1 MTNET
6 IDQTTTPDQTLN
18 QTDFVPQRF
27 INNLQAAFI
36 KVDNAVAS
44 FDPDQ
49 KPIVDKNDRD
59 NRQAF
64 EKISQLRE
72 EYANKAIKNPT
83 KKNQYFSDF
92 INKSNDLI
100 NKDNLIAVDSSVDS
114 FKKFGDQRYQI
125 FTSWVSLQKDP
136 SKINTQQIQNFMENI
151 IQPPI
156 SDDKEKAEFLRS
168 AKQSFAGII
177 IGNQIRSD
185 EKFMGVFD
193 EFLKARQEAEKN
205 AEPTGGDWLD
215 IFLSFV
221 FNKKQ
226 SSDLKETLHQ
236 EPRPDFEQNI
246 ATTTTDIQG
255 LPPEARDLLDER
267 GNFSKF
273 TLGDME
279 MLDVE
284 GVADKDP
291 NYKFNQL
298 LIHNNALSSVLMGS
312 HSGIEPEKVSL
323 LYGDNGGPEARH
335 DWNAT
340 VGYKNQQG
348 SNVATL
354 INAHLNNGSGLVIA
368 GNENG
373 IKNPSFYLY
382 KQDQLTGLKQAL
394 SQEEIQNKVD
404 FMEFLAQNN
413 AKLDNL
419 SEKEKEKFQTEIGN
433 FQKDRKAYLDALGS
447 DHIAFVSKKD
457 PKHLA
462 LVTEFGNGEV
472 SYTLKDYGK
481 KQDKAL
487 DGETK
492 TTLQGSLKYD
502 GVMFVD
508 YSNFKYTNVSKSPD
522 KGLGATNGVSHLEA
536 NFSKVAVFNL
546 PNLNNLAITNY
557 IRRDLE
563 DKLWAKGLSP
573 QEANKLIKDFLNSNK
588 ELVGKVS
595 NFNKAVAEAKNTGN
609 YDEVKKAQKDL
620 EKSLRKRESLE
631 KEVAKKLE
639 SRNDNK
645 NRMEA
650 KAQANSQKD
659 KIFALINKEASK
671 EARAAAFDPNLK
683 GVRSEL
689 SDKLE
694 NINKNLKDFGKS
706 FDELKNGKNND
717 FSKAEETLKALK
729 DSVKDLG
736 INPEWISKIENL
748 NAALNDFK
756 NGKNKDFSKV
766 TQAKS
771 DLENSIK
778 DVIINQKITDKV
790 DNLNQAVSETKLT
803 GNFSKVEQALAEL
816 KNLSLDLGKNSDL
829 QFVRDG
835 VRGTLVGNGL
845 SKTEATTLTK
855 NFSDIRKELSEKLF
869 GKSNNNNNGLKNNE
883 EPIYAQVNKKK
894 AGQATS
900 PEEPIYA
907 QVARKMSVKID
918 QLNEAASA
926 INRKIDRINKIASA
940 GKGVGGFSGAGQSAS
955 PEEPIY
961 AQVAK
966 KVSAKI
972 DQLNESASAINRKID
987 RINKIASAGKG
998 VGGFSGAG
1006 QSASPEEPIYAQVAK
1021 KVRAKI
1027 DQLNESASAINR
1039 KMDRIN
1045 KIASA
1050 GKGVGGFRGAGQSA
1064 SPEEPIYAQVAKKV
1078 RAKIDQLNESA
1089 SAINR
1094 KMDRINK
1101 IASAGKGVGG
1111 FSGAGQ
1117 SASPEEPLYAQV
1129 AKKVRAKIDQLNE
1142 SASAIN
1148 RKIDRINKIASAGKG
1163 VGGFRGAG
1171 QSASPEEPIYAQVAK
1186 KVSAKI
1192 DQLNESASAINRKMD
1207 RINKIASAG
1216 KGVGGFSGAGQSASP
1231 EEPLYA
1237 QVAKKV
1243 SAKIDQLNESASA
1256 INRKI
1261 DRINKI
1267 ASAGKGVGGFSGAG
1281 QSASPEEPLYAQVA
1295 KKVRAKIDQLN
1306 ESASAINRKMDRINK
1321 IASAGKGVG
1330 GFRGAGQS
1338 ASPEEPLYAQ
1348 VAKKVSAKIDQL
1360 NESASAINRKIDRIN
1375 KIASAGKG
1383 VGGFRGAGQSA
1394 SPEEPLYA
1402 QVAKKVR
1409 AKIDQLN
1416 ESASA
1421 INRKI
1426 DRINKIASAGKGV
1439 GGFRGAGQSASPEEP
1454 LYAQVA
1460 KKVRAKIDQLNESAS
1475 AINRKIDRINKI
1487 ASAGKG
1493 VGGFSGAGQSASPEE
1508 PLYAQV
1514 AKKVRAK
1521 IDQLNESASAINRK
1535 MDRINKIASAGK
1547 GVGGFRGAG
1556 QSASPEEPL
1565 YAQVAKKVSAKID
1578 QLNESASAI
1587 NRKMDR
1593 INKIASA
1600 GKGVGGFRGAGQSAS
1615 PEEPIY
1621 AQVAK
1626 KVSAK
1631 IDQLNESASA
1641 INRKM
1646 DRINKIASA
1655 GKGVGGFR
1663 GAGQSASPEEPLYAQ
1678 VAKKVSAKIDQL
1690 NESASAINRKID
1702 RINKIASAGKGV
1714 GGFSGAGQSASPE
1727 EPIYAQVAKKVS
1739 AKIDQLNESASAINR
1754 KIDRIN
1760 KIASAGKGVGG
1771 FSGAGQSASPEPIYA
1786 TIDFDEAN
1794 QAGFSLRRSAAVND
1808 LSKVGLS
1815 REQELTRR
1823 IGDLNQAVSEA
1834 KAGHFDKLEQ
1844 KIDELKDSTKKNA
1857 LKLWVE
1863 SAKQVPTGLQAKLDN
1878 YATNSH
1884 TRINSNVQSGTINE
1898 KATGMLTQKNPEW
1911 LKLVNDKIV
1920 AHNVGS
1926 AHLSEYD
1933 KIGFNQKNMKD
1944 YSDSFKFSTKLNNA
1958 VKDIKSSFVQ
1968 FLTNTFS
1975 TGSYSLMKANVEHGV
1990 KNTTKGGFQKS

>member
-18 QTDFVPQRF
+18 PTDFVPQRF
-27 INNLQAAFI
+27 INNLQVAFL
-36 KVDNAVAS
+36 KVDSAVAS

-136 SKINTQQIQNFMENI
+136 SKINTQQIRNFMENI

-193 EFLKARQEAEKN
+193 ESLKARQEAEKN
-205 AEPTGGDWLD
+205 GEPAGGDWLD

-284 GVADKDP
+284 GVADNDP

-312 HSGIEPEKVSL
+312 HSNIEPEKVSL

-348 SNVATL
+348 NNVATL

-368 GNENG
+368 GNEDG

-419 SEKEKEKFQTEIGN
+419 SEKEKEKFQTEIED
-433 FQKDRKAYLDALGS
+433 FQKDRKAYLDALGN

-462 LVTEFGNGEV
+462 LVTEFGNGEL

-502 GVMFVD
+502 GVMFVN
-508 YSNFKYTNVSKSPD
+508 YSNFKYTNASKSPD
-522 KGLGATNGVSHLEA
+522 KGVGATNGVSHLEA
-536 NFSKVAVFNL
+536 NLSKVAVFNL

-588 ELVGKVS
+588 ELVRKVS

-620 EKSLRKRESLE
+620 EKSIRKREHLE

-659 KIFALINKEASK
+659 KIFALINQEASK

-683 GVRSEL
+683 GIRSEL

-694 NINKNLKDFGKS
+694 NINKNLKDFNKS
-706 FDELKNGKNND
+706 FDELKNGNNKD
-717 FSKAEETLKALK
+717 FSKAEETLKTLK
-729 DSVKDLG
+729 DSMKDLG
-736 INPEWISKIENL
+736 INPEWISKVENL

-778 DVIINQKITDKV
+778 DVSINQKITDKV
-790 DNLNQAVSETKLT
+790 DNLNQAVSEAKLT
-803 GNFSKVEQALAEL
+803 GDFSKVEQALAEL
-816 KNLSLDLGKNSDL
+816 KNLSLDQKNESFNVGKNSDL
-829 QFVRDG
+829 QSVRDS

-845 SKTEATTLTK
+845 SKTEATKLSK
-855 NFSDIRKELSEKLF
+855 NFSDIRKELNEKLF
-869 GKSNNNNNGLKNNE
+869 GNSNNNNNGLKNNE

-894 AGQATS
+894 TGQATS

-907 QVARKMSVKID
+907 QV
-918 QLNEAASA
+918 
-926 INRKIDRINKIASA
+926 NK
-940 GKGVGGFSGAGQSAS
+940 KKTGQATS

-961 AQVAK
+961 TQVAK
-966 KVSAKI
+966 KVNARIDRLNKIASTINGKI
-972 DQLNESASAINRKID
+972 DQLNRTASAN
-987 RINKIASAGKG
+987 KG
-998 VGGFSGAG
+998 VGDFSGAG
-1006 QSASPEEPIYAQVAK
+1006 
-1021 KVRAKI
+1021 R
-1027 DQLNESASAINR
+1027 
-1039 KMDRIN
+1039 
-1045 KIASA
+1045 
-1050 GKGVGGFRGAGQSA
+1050 
-1064 SPEEPIYAQVAKKV
+1064 
-1078 RAKIDQLNESA
+1078 
-1089 SAINR
+1089 
-1094 KMDRINK
+1094 
-1101 IASAGKGVGG
+1101 
-1111 FSGAGQ
+1111 
-1117 SASPEEPLYAQV
+1117 
-1129 AKKVRAKIDQLNE
+1129 
-1142 SASAIN
+1142 
-1148 RKIDRINKIASAGKG
+1148 
-1163 VGGFRGAG
+1163 
-1171 QSASPEEPIYAQVAK
+1171 
-1186 KVSAKI
+1186 
-1192 DQLNESASAINRKMD
+1192 
-1207 RINKIASAG
+1207 
-1216 KGVGGFSGAGQSASP
+1216 
-1231 EEPLYA
+1231 
-1237 QVAKKV
+1237 
-1243 SAKIDQLNESASA
+1243 
-1256 INRKI
+1256 
-1261 DRINKI
+1261 
-1267 ASAGKGVGGFSGAG
+1267 
-1281 QSASPEEPLYAQVA
+1281 
-1295 KKVRAKIDQLN
+1295 
-1306 ESASAINRKMDRINK
+1306 
-1321 IASAGKGVG
+1321 
-1330 GFRGAGQS
+1330 
-1338 ASPEEPLYAQ
+1338 
-1348 VAKKVSAKIDQL
+1348 
-1360 NESASAINRKIDRIN
+1360 
-1375 KIASAGKG
+1375 
-1383 VGGFRGAGQSA
+1383 
-1394 SPEEPLYA
+1394 
-1402 QVAKKVR
+1402 
-1409 AKIDQLN
+1409 
-1416 ESASA
+1416 
-1421 INRKI
+1421 
-1426 DRINKIASAGKGV
+1426 
-1439 GGFRGAGQSASPEEP
+1439 
-1454 LYAQVA
+1454 
-1460 KKVRAKIDQLNESAS
+1460 
-1475 AINRKIDRINKI
+1475 
-1487 ASAGKG
+1487 
-1493 VGGFSGAGQSASPEE
+1493 
-1508 PLYAQV
+1508 
-1514 AKKVRAK
+1514 
-1521 IDQLNESASAINRK
+1521 
-1535 MDRINKIASAGK
+1535 
-1547 GVGGFRGAG
+1547 
-1556 QSASPEEPL
+1556 
-1565 YAQVAKKVSAKID
+1565 
-1578 QLNESASAI
+1578 
-1587 NRKMDR
+1587 
-1593 INKIASA
+1593 
-1600 GKGVGGFRGAGQSAS
+1600 
-1615 PEEPIY
+1615 
-1621 AQVAK
+1621 
-1626 KVSAK
+1626 
-1631 IDQLNESASA
+1631 
-1641 INRKM
+1641 
-1646 DRINKIASA
+1646 
-1655 GKGVGGFR
+1655 
-1663 GAGQSASPEEPLYAQ
+1663 
-1678 VAKKVSAKIDQL
+1678 
-1690 NESASAINRKID
+1690 
-1702 RINKIASAGKGV
+1702 
-1714 GGFSGAGQSASPE
+1714 
-1727 EPIYAQVAKKVS
+1727 
-1739 AKIDQLNESASAINR
+1739 
-1754 KIDRIN
+1754 
-1760 KIASAGKGVGG
+1760 
-1771 FSGAGQSASPEPIYA
+1771 SASPEPIYA

-1794 QAGFSLRRSAAVND
+1794 QAGFPLRRSAAVND

-1815 REQELTRR
+1815 REQELTSR

-1834 KAGHFDKLEQ
+1834 KTGHFGKLEQ

-1857 LKLWVE
+1857 VNLWVE

-1884 TRINSNVQSGTINE
+1884 TRINSNVKNGGINE

-1926 AHLSEYD
+1926 IPLSDYD

>member
-6 IDQTTTPDQTLN
+6 IDQTTTPDQTPN

-27 INNLQAAFI
+27 INNLQVAFI
-36 KVDNAVAS
+36 KVDSAVAS

-72 EYANKAIKNPT
+72 EYANKAIKNPA

-92 INKSNDLI
+92 ISKSNDLI

-136 SKINTQQIQNFMENI
+136 SKINTQQIRNFMENI

-185 EKFMGVFD
+185 QKFMGVFD
-193 EFLKARQEAEKN
+193 ESLKARQEAEKN
-205 AEPTGGDWLD
+205 AEPAGGDWLD

-236 EPRPDFEQNI
+236 EPRPDFEQNL

-267 GNFSKF
+267 GNFFKF
-273 TLGDME
+273 TLGDVE

-298 LIHNNALSSVLMGS
+298 LIHNNALSSVLMGG
-312 HSGIEPEKVSL
+312 HSNIEPEKVSL

-354 INAHLNNGSGLVIA
+354 INAHLNNGSGLIIA

-382 KQDQLTGLKQAL
+382 KEDQLTGLKQAM

-404 FMEFLAQNN
+404 FMEFLAKNN

-433 FQKDRKAYLDALGS
+433 FQKDRKAYLDALGN

-472 SYTLKDYGK
+472 GYTLKDYGK

-502 GVMFVD
+502 GVMFVN
-508 YSNFKYTNVSKSPD
+508 YSNFKYTNASKSPD
-522 KGLGATNGVSHLEA
+522 KGVGATNGVSHLEA
-536 NFSKVAVFNL
+536 NLSKVAVFNL

-588 ELVGKVS
+588 ELVVKVS

-609 YDEVKKAQKDL
+609 YDGVKKAQKDL
-620 EKSLRKRESLE
+620 EKSLRKREHLE

-659 KIFALINKEASK
+659 KIFALINQEASK
-671 EARAAAFDPNLK
+671 EARAATFDPNLK
-683 GVRSEL
+683 GIRSEL

-706 FDELKNGKNND
+706 FDEFKNGKNND

-766 TQAKS
+766 IQAKS

-803 GNFSKVEQALAEL
+803 GDFSKVEQALAEL
-816 KNLSLDLGKNSDL
+816 KSLSLDLGKNSDL
-829 QFVRDG
+829 QKSVKNG
-835 VRGTLVGNGL
+835 VNGTLVGNGL

-855 NFSDIRKELSEKLF
+855 NFSDIRKELNEKLF
-869 GKSNNNNNGLKNNE
+869 GNSNNNNNGLKN
-883 EPIYAQVNKKK
+883 EPIYAKVNKKK
-894 AGQATS
+894 AGQAAS

-907 QVARKMSVKID
+907 QVAKKVSAKID
-918 QLNEAASA
+918 QLNEATSA

-940 GKGVGGFSGAGQSAS
+940 GKGVGGFSGAG
-955 PEEPIY
+955 
-961 AQVAK
+961 
-966 KVSAKI
+966 
-972 DQLNESASAINRKID
+972 R
-987 RINKIASAGKG
+987 
-998 VGGFSGAG
+998 
-1006 QSASPEEPIYAQVAK
+1006 
-1021 KVRAKI
+1021 
-1027 DQLNESASAINR
+1027 
-1039 KMDRIN
+1039 
-1045 KIASA
+1045 
-1050 GKGVGGFRGAGQSA
+1050 
-1064 SPEEPIYAQVAKKV
+1064 
-1078 RAKIDQLNESA
+1078 
-1089 SAINR
+1089 
-1094 KMDRINK
+1094 
-1101 IASAGKGVGG
+1101 
-1111 FSGAGQ
+1111 
-1117 SASPEEPLYAQV
+1117 
-1129 AKKVRAKIDQLNE
+1129 
-1142 SASAIN
+1142 
-1148 RKIDRINKIASAGKG
+1148 
-1163 VGGFRGAG
+1163 
-1171 QSASPEEPIYAQVAK
+1171 
-1186 KVSAKI
+1186 
-1192 DQLNESASAINRKMD
+1192 
-1207 RINKIASAG
+1207 
-1216 KGVGGFSGAGQSASP
+1216 
-1231 EEPLYA
+1231 
-1237 QVAKKV
+1237 
-1243 SAKIDQLNESASA
+1243 
-1256 INRKI
+1256 
-1261 DRINKI
+1261 
-1267 ASAGKGVGGFSGAG
+1267 
-1281 QSASPEEPLYAQVA
+1281 
-1295 KKVRAKIDQLN
+1295 
-1306 ESASAINRKMDRINK
+1306 
-1321 IASAGKGVG
+1321 
-1330 GFRGAGQS
+1330 
-1338 ASPEEPLYAQ
+1338 
-1348 VAKKVSAKIDQL
+1348 
-1360 NESASAINRKIDRIN
+1360 
-1375 KIASAGKG
+1375 
-1383 VGGFRGAGQSA
+1383 
-1394 SPEEPLYA
+1394 
-1402 QVAKKVR
+1402 
-1409 AKIDQLN
+1409 
-1416 ESASA
+1416 
-1421 INRKI
+1421 
-1426 DRINKIASAGKGV
+1426 
-1439 GGFRGAGQSASPEEP
+1439 
-1454 LYAQVA
+1454 
-1460 KKVRAKIDQLNESAS
+1460 
-1475 AINRKIDRINKI
+1475 
-1487 ASAGKG
+1487 
-1493 VGGFSGAGQSASPEE
+1493 
-1508 PLYAQV
+1508 
-1514 AKKVRAK
+1514 
-1521 IDQLNESASAINRK
+1521 
-1535 MDRINKIASAGK
+1535 
-1547 GVGGFRGAG
+1547 
-1556 QSASPEEPL
+1556 
-1565 YAQVAKKVSAKID
+1565 
-1578 QLNESASAI
+1578 
-1587 NRKMDR
+1587 
-1593 INKIASA
+1593 
-1600 GKGVGGFRGAGQSAS
+1600 
-1615 PEEPIY
+1615 
-1621 AQVAK
+1621 
-1626 KVSAK
+1626 
-1631 IDQLNESASA
+1631 
-1641 INRKM
+1641 
-1646 DRINKIASA
+1646 
-1655 GKGVGGFR
+1655 
-1663 GAGQSASPEEPLYAQ
+1663 
-1678 VAKKVSAKIDQL
+1678 
-1690 NESASAINRKID
+1690 
-1702 RINKIASAGKGV
+1702 
-1714 GGFSGAGQSASPE
+1714 
-1727 EPIYAQVAKKVS
+1727 
-1739 AKIDQLNESASAINR
+1739 
-1754 KIDRIN
+1754 
-1760 KIASAGKGVGG
+1760 
-1771 FSGAGQSASPEPIYA
+1771 SASPEPIYA

-1794 QAGFSLRRSAAVND
+1794 QAGFPLRRYAAVND

-1834 KAGHFDKLEQ
+1834 KTGHFDKLEQ

-1944 YSDSFKFSTKLNNA
+1944 YSDSFKFSTKLSNA
-1958 VKDIKSSFVQ
+1958 VKDIKSGFVQ
-1968 FLTNTFS
+1968 FLTNAFS

-1990 KNTTKGGFQKS
+1990 KNTTKSGFQKS

>member
-27 INNLQAAFI
+27 INNLQVAFI

-72 EYANKAIKNPT
+72 EYANKAIKNPA

-168 AKQSFAGII
+168 VKQSFAGII

-193 EFLKARQEAEKN
+193 ESLKARQEAEKN
-205 AEPTGGDWLD
+205 AEPSGGDWLD

-236 EPRPDFEQNI
+236 EPRPDFEQNL

-267 GNFSKF
+267 GNFFKF

-298 LIHNNALSSVLMGS
+298 LIHNNALSSVLMGG
-312 HSGIEPEKVSL
+312 HSNIEPEKVSL

-368 GNENG
+368 GNEDG

-382 KQDQLTGLKQAL
+382 KKDQLTGLKQAM

-404 FMEFLAQNN
+404 FMEFLAKNN

-419 SEKEKEKFQTEIGN
+419 SEKEKEKFHTDIEN
-433 FQKDRKAYLDALGS
+433 FQKNRKAYLDALGN

-487 DGETK
+487 DGEVK

-502 GVMFVD
+502 GVMFVN
-508 YSNFKYTNVSKSPD
+508 YSNFKYTNASKSPD
-522 KGLGATNGVSHLEA
+522 KGVGATNGVSHLEA

-563 DKLWAKGLSP
+563 DKLWAKGLSS
-573 QEANKLIKDFLNSNK
+573 QEASKLIKDFLNSNK
-588 ELVGKVS
+588 EIVGKVS

-620 EKSLRKRESLE
+620 EKSLRKREHLE

-645 NRMEA
+645 NRMEV

-659 KIFALINKEASK
+659 KIFALINQEASK

-717 FSKAEETLKALK
+717 FSKAEEMLKALK

-803 GNFSKVEQALAEL
+803 GDFSKVEQALAEL

-829 QFVRDG
+829 QKSVKNG
-835 VRGTLVGNGL
+835 VNGTLVGNGL

-855 NFSDIRKELSEKLF
+855 NFSDIRKELNEKLF
-869 GKSNNNNNGLKNNE
+869 GNSNNNNNGLKN

-907 QVARKMSVKID
+907 QVAKKVSAKID
-918 QLNEAASA
+918 QLNEATSA

-940 GKGVGGFSGAGQSAS
+940 GKGVGGFSG
-955 PEEPIY
+955 
-961 AQVAK
+961 V
-966 KVSAKI
+966 
-972 DQLNESASAINRKID
+972 
-987 RINKIASAGKG
+987 
-998 VGGFSGAG
+998 
-1006 QSASPEEPIYAQVAK
+1006 
-1021 KVRAKI
+1021 
-1027 DQLNESASAINR
+1027 
-1039 KMDRIN
+1039 
-1045 KIASA
+1045 
-1050 GKGVGGFRGAGQSA
+1050 
-1064 SPEEPIYAQVAKKV
+1064 
-1078 RAKIDQLNESA
+1078 
-1089 SAINR
+1089 
-1094 KMDRINK
+1094 
-1101 IASAGKGVGG
+1101 
-1111 FSGAGQ
+1111 
-1117 SASPEEPLYAQV
+1117 
-1129 AKKVRAKIDQLNE
+1129 
-1142 SASAIN
+1142 
-1148 RKIDRINKIASAGKG
+1148 
-1163 VGGFRGAG
+1163 
-1171 QSASPEEPIYAQVAK
+1171 
-1186 KVSAKI
+1186 
-1192 DQLNESASAINRKMD
+1192 
-1207 RINKIASAG
+1207 
-1216 KGVGGFSGAGQSASP
+1216 
-1231 EEPLYA
+1231 
-1237 QVAKKV
+1237 
-1243 SAKIDQLNESASA
+1243 
-1256 INRKI
+1256 
-1261 DRINKI
+1261 
-1267 ASAGKGVGGFSGAG
+1267 
-1281 QSASPEEPLYAQVA
+1281 
-1295 KKVRAKIDQLN
+1295 
-1306 ESASAINRKMDRINK
+1306 
-1321 IASAGKGVG
+1321 
-1330 GFRGAGQS
+1330 
-1338 ASPEEPLYAQ
+1338 
-1348 VAKKVSAKIDQL
+1348 
-1360 NESASAINRKIDRIN
+1360 
-1375 KIASAGKG
+1375 
-1383 VGGFRGAGQSA
+1383 
-1394 SPEEPLYA
+1394 
-1402 QVAKKVR
+1402 
-1409 AKIDQLN
+1409 
-1416 ESASA
+1416 
-1421 INRKI
+1421 
-1426 DRINKIASAGKGV
+1426 
-1439 GGFRGAGQSASPEEP
+1439 
-1454 LYAQVA
+1454 
-1460 KKVRAKIDQLNESAS
+1460 
-1475 AINRKIDRINKI
+1475 
-1487 ASAGKG
+1487 
-1493 VGGFSGAGQSASPEE
+1493 
-1508 PLYAQV
+1508 
-1514 AKKVRAK
+1514 
-1521 IDQLNESASAINRK
+1521 
-1535 MDRINKIASAGK
+1535 
-1547 GVGGFRGAG
+1547 
-1556 QSASPEEPL
+1556 
-1565 YAQVAKKVSAKID
+1565 
-1578 QLNESASAI
+1578 
-1587 NRKMDR
+1587 
-1593 INKIASA
+1593 
-1600 GKGVGGFRGAGQSAS
+1600 
-1615 PEEPIY
+1615 
-1621 AQVAK
+1621 
-1626 KVSAK
+1626 
-1631 IDQLNESASA
+1631 
-1641 INRKM
+1641 
-1646 DRINKIASA
+1646 
-1655 GKGVGGFR
+1655 
-1663 GAGQSASPEEPLYAQ
+1663 
-1678 VAKKVSAKIDQL
+1678 
-1690 NESASAINRKID
+1690 
-1702 RINKIASAGKGV
+1702 
-1714 GGFSGAGQSASPE
+1714 
-1727 EPIYAQVAKKVS
+1727 
-1739 AKIDQLNESASAINR
+1739 
-1754 KIDRIN
+1754 
-1760 KIASAGKGVGG
+1760 
-1771 FSGAGQSASPEPIYA
+1771 GQSASPEPIYA

-1794 QAGFSLRRSAAVND
+1794 QAGFPLRRSVAVND

-1834 KAGHFDKLEQ
+1834 KTGHFGNLEQ

-1857 LKLWVE
+1857 LNLWIE

-1884 TRINSNVQSGTINE
+1884 TRINSNVQNGTLNE

-1911 LKLVNDKIV
+1911 LKLVNDKVV

-1926 AHLSEYD
+1926 AHFSEYD

-1975 TGSYSLMKANVEHGV
+1975 QGSYSLMKANVEHGV
-1990 KNTTKGGFQKS
+1990 KNTTKSGFQKS

>member
-6 IDQTTTPDQTLN
+6 IDQTPN
-18 QTDFVPQRF
+18 PTDFVPQRF
-27 INNLQAAFI
+27 INNLQVAFI
-36 KVDNAVAS
+36 KVDSAVAS

-72 EYANKAIKNPT
+72 EYANKAIKNPA

-100 NKDNLIAVDSSVDS
+100 NKDNLIAVDSSVES

-136 SKINTQQIQNFMENI
+136 SKINTQTIRNFMENI

-185 EKFMGVFD
+185 QKFMGVFD
-193 EFLKARQEAEKN
+193 ESLKARQEAEKN
-205 AEPTGGDWLD
+205 AEPSGGDWLD

-236 EPRPDFEQNI
+236 EPRPDFEQNL

-298 LIHNNALSSVLMGS
+298 LIHNNALSSVLMGG
-312 HSGIEPEKVSL
+312 HSSIEPEKVSL

-340 VGYKNQQG
+340 VGYKDQQG
-348 SNVATL
+348 NNVATL

-368 GNENG
+368 GNEDG

-382 KQDQLTGLKQAL
+382 KEDQLTGLKQAL

-404 FMEFLAQNN
+404 FMEFLARNN
-413 AKLDNL
+413 ARLDNL
-419 SEKEKEKFQTEIGN
+419 SEKEKEKFQTEIEN
-433 FQKDRKAYLDALGS
+433 FQKDRKAYLDALGN

-487 DGETK
+487 DGEVK

-508 YSNFKYTNVSKSPD
+508 YSNFKYTNASKSPD
-522 KGLGATNGVSHLEA
+522 KGVSATNGVSHLEA
-536 NFSKVAVFNL
+536 NFSKAAVFNL

-620 EKSLRKRESLE
+620 EKSLRKREHLE

-683 GVRSEL
+683 GIGSEL

-717 FSKAEETLKALK
+717 FSKAEETLKTLK
-729 DSVKDLG
+729 DLVKDLG

-790 DNLNQAVSETKLT
+790 NNLNEAVSETKLT
-803 GNFSKVEQALAEL
+803 GDFSKVEQALAEL
-816 KNLSLDLGKNSDL
+816 KNLSLDQKNESFNVGKNSDL
-829 QFVRDG
+829 QSVRDS

-845 SKTEATTLTK
+845 SKTEATKLSK

-869 GKSNNNNNGLKNNE
+869 GKSNSNGLKNNE

-907 QVARKMSVKID
+907 QVAKKVSAKID
-918 QLNEAASA
+918 QLNEATSA

-940 GKGVGGFSGAGQSAS
+940 GKGVGGFSGAG
-955 PEEPIY
+955 
-961 AQVAK
+961 
-966 KVSAKI
+966 
-972 DQLNESASAINRKID
+972 R
-987 RINKIASAGKG
+987 
-998 VGGFSGAG
+998 
-1006 QSASPEEPIYAQVAK
+1006 
-1021 KVRAKI
+1021 
-1027 DQLNESASAINR
+1027 
-1039 KMDRIN
+1039 
-1045 KIASA
+1045 
-1050 GKGVGGFRGAGQSA
+1050 
-1064 SPEEPIYAQVAKKV
+1064 
-1078 RAKIDQLNESA
+1078 
-1089 SAINR
+1089 
-1094 KMDRINK
+1094 
-1101 IASAGKGVGG
+1101 
-1111 FSGAGQ
+1111 
-1117 SASPEEPLYAQV
+1117 
-1129 AKKVRAKIDQLNE
+1129 
-1142 SASAIN
+1142 
-1148 RKIDRINKIASAGKG
+1148 
-1163 VGGFRGAG
+1163 
-1171 QSASPEEPIYAQVAK
+1171 
-1186 KVSAKI
+1186 
-1192 DQLNESASAINRKMD
+1192 
-1207 RINKIASAG
+1207 
-1216 KGVGGFSGAGQSASP
+1216 
-1231 EEPLYA
+1231 
-1237 QVAKKV
+1237 
-1243 SAKIDQLNESASA
+1243 
-1256 INRKI
+1256 
-1261 DRINKI
+1261 
-1267 ASAGKGVGGFSGAG
+1267 
-1281 QSASPEEPLYAQVA
+1281 
-1295 KKVRAKIDQLN
+1295 
-1306 ESASAINRKMDRINK
+1306 
-1321 IASAGKGVG
+1321 
-1330 GFRGAGQS
+1330 
-1338 ASPEEPLYAQ
+1338 
-1348 VAKKVSAKIDQL
+1348 
-1360 NESASAINRKIDRIN
+1360 
-1375 KIASAGKG
+1375 
-1383 VGGFRGAGQSA
+1383 
-1394 SPEEPLYA
+1394 
-1402 QVAKKVR
+1402 
-1409 AKIDQLN
+1409 
-1416 ESASA
+1416 
-1421 INRKI
+1421 
-1426 DRINKIASAGKGV
+1426 
-1439 GGFRGAGQSASPEEP
+1439 
-1454 LYAQVA
+1454 
-1460 KKVRAKIDQLNESAS
+1460 
-1475 AINRKIDRINKI
+1475 
-1487 ASAGKG
+1487 
-1493 VGGFSGAGQSASPEE
+1493 
-1508 PLYAQV
+1508 
-1514 AKKVRAK
+1514 
-1521 IDQLNESASAINRK
+1521 
-1535 MDRINKIASAGK
+1535 
-1547 GVGGFRGAG
+1547 
-1556 QSASPEEPL
+1556 
-1565 YAQVAKKVSAKID
+1565 
-1578 QLNESASAI
+1578 
-1587 NRKMDR
+1587 
-1593 INKIASA
+1593 
-1600 GKGVGGFRGAGQSAS
+1600 
-1615 PEEPIY
+1615 
-1621 AQVAK
+1621 
-1626 KVSAK
+1626 
-1631 IDQLNESASA
+1631 
-1641 INRKM
+1641 
-1646 DRINKIASA
+1646 
-1655 GKGVGGFR
+1655 
-1663 GAGQSASPEEPLYAQ
+1663 
-1678 VAKKVSAKIDQL
+1678 
-1690 NESASAINRKID
+1690 
-1702 RINKIASAGKGV
+1702 
-1714 GGFSGAGQSASPE
+1714 
-1727 EPIYAQVAKKVS
+1727 
-1739 AKIDQLNESASAINR
+1739 
-1754 KIDRIN
+1754 
-1760 KIASAGKGVGG
+1760 
-1771 FSGAGQSASPEPIYA
+1771 SASPEPIYA

-1794 QAGFSLRRSAAVND
+1794 QAGFPLRRYAGVND

-1834 KAGHFDKLEQ
+1834 KTGRFGKLEQ

-1857 LKLWVE
+1857 VKLWIE

-1884 TRINSNVQSGTINE
+1884 TRINSNVQSGAINE

-1911 LKLVNDKIV
+1911 LKLVNNKIV

-1926 AHLSEYD
+1926 APLSAYD
-1933 KIGFNQKNMKD
+1933 NIGFNQKNMKD
-1944 YSDSFKFSTKLNNA
+1944 YSDSFKFSTKLNSA
-1958 VKDIKSSFVQ
+1958 IKDIKFSFVQ

-1975 TGSYSLMKANVEHGV
+1975 AGAYSLAKANAELGV
-1990 KNTTKGGFQKS
+1990 KNINTKSGFQKS

>member
-6 IDQTTTPDQTLN
+6 IDQTTTPDQTLS

-27 INNLQAAFI
+27 INNLQVAFL
-36 KVDNAVAS
+36 KVDNAVSS

-72 EYANKAIKNPT
+72 EYANKAIKNPA

-125 FTSWVSLQKDP
+125 FMSWVSLQKDP

-185 EKFMGVFD
+185 QKFMGVFD
-193 EFLKARQEAEKN
+193 ESLKARQEAEKN
-205 AEPTGGDWLD
+205 AEPSGGDWLD

-236 EPRPDFEQNI
+236 EPRPDFEQNL

-298 LIHNNALSSVLMGS
+298 LIHNNALSSVLMGG
-312 HSGIEPEKVSL
+312 HSNIEPEKVSL

-354 INAHLNNGSGLVIA
+354 INVHLNNGSGLVIA
-368 GNENG
+368 GNEDG

-382 KQDQLTGLKQAL
+382 KEDQLTGLKQAM

-404 FMEFLAQNN
+404 FMEFLAKNN

-419 SEKEKEKFQTEIGN
+419 SEKEKEKFQTEIEN
-433 FQKDRKAYLDALGS
+433 FQKDRKAYLDALGN
-447 DHIAFVSKKD
+447 DHVAFVSKKD
-457 PKHLA
+457 NKHLA
-462 LVTEFGNGEV
+462 LVAEFGNREV

-502 GVMFVD
+502 GMMFVD
-508 YSNFKYTNVSKSPD
+508 YSNFKYTNASKSPD
-522 KGLGATNGVSHLEA
+522 KGVGATNGVSHLEA

-563 DKLWAKGLSP
+563 DKLWARGLSP
-573 QEANKLIKDFLNSNK
+573 QEASKLIKDFLNSNK
-588 ELVGKVS
+588 EMVGKVS

-620 EKSLRKRESLE
+620 EKSLRKREHLE

-756 NGKNKDFSKV
+756 NGKNSDFSKV

-790 DNLNQAVSETKLT
+790 DNLNQAVLETKLT
-803 GNFSKVEQALAEL
+803 GDFSKVEQALAEL

-829 QFVRDG
+829 QSVKNS
-835 VRGTLVGNGL
+835 VNGTLVGNGL

-869 GKSNNNNNGLKNNE
+869 GKSNSNGLKNNE

-894 AGQATS
+894 AGQA
-900 PEEPIYA
+900 
-907 QVARKMSVKID
+907 
-918 QLNEAASA
+918 
-926 INRKIDRINKIASA
+926 
-940 GKGVGGFSGAGQSAS
+940 AS

-972 DQLNESASAINRKID
+972 DQLNEA
-987 RINKIASAGKG
+987 
-998 VGGFSGAG
+998 
-1006 QSASPEEPIYAQVAK
+1006 
-1021 KVRAKI
+1021 
-1027 DQLNESASAINR
+1027 
-1039 KMDRIN
+1039 
-1045 KIASA
+1045 
-1050 GKGVGGFRGAGQSA
+1050 
-1064 SPEEPIYAQVAKKV
+1064 
-1078 RAKIDQLNESA
+1078 
-1089 SAINR
+1089 
-1094 KMDRINK
+1094 
-1101 IASAGKGVGG
+1101 
-1111 FSGAGQ
+1111 
-1117 SASPEEPLYAQV
+1117 
-1129 AKKVRAKIDQLNE
+1129 
-1142 SASAIN
+1142 
-1148 RKIDRINKIASAGKG
+1148 
-1163 VGGFRGAG
+1163 
-1171 QSASPEEPIYAQVAK
+1171 
-1186 KVSAKI
+1186 
-1192 DQLNESASAINRKMD
+1192 
-1207 RINKIASAG
+1207 
-1216 KGVGGFSGAGQSASP
+1216 
-1231 EEPLYA
+1231 
-1237 QVAKKV
+1237 
-1243 SAKIDQLNESASA
+1243 
-1256 INRKI
+1256 
-1261 DRINKI
+1261 
-1267 ASAGKGVGGFSGAG
+1267 
-1281 QSASPEEPLYAQVA
+1281 
-1295 KKVRAKIDQLN
+1295 
-1306 ESASAINRKMDRINK
+1306 
-1321 IASAGKGVG
+1321 
-1330 GFRGAGQS
+1330 
-1338 ASPEEPLYAQ
+1338 
-1348 VAKKVSAKIDQL
+1348 
-1360 NESASAINRKIDRIN
+1360 
-1375 KIASAGKG
+1375 
-1383 VGGFRGAGQSA
+1383 
-1394 SPEEPLYA
+1394 
-1402 QVAKKVR
+1402 
-1409 AKIDQLN
+1409 
-1416 ESASA
+1416 
-1421 INRKI
+1421 
-1426 DRINKIASAGKGV
+1426 
-1439 GGFRGAGQSASPEEP
+1439 
-1454 LYAQVA
+1454 
-1460 KKVRAKIDQLNESAS
+1460 
-1475 AINRKIDRINKI
+1475 
-1487 ASAGKG
+1487 
-1493 VGGFSGAGQSASPEE
+1493 
-1508 PLYAQV
+1508 
-1514 AKKVRAK
+1514 
-1521 IDQLNESASAINRK
+1521 
-1535 MDRINKIASAGK
+1535 
-1547 GVGGFRGAG
+1547 
-1556 QSASPEEPL
+1556 
-1565 YAQVAKKVSAKID
+1565 
-1578 QLNESASAI
+1578 
-1587 NRKMDR
+1587 
-1593 INKIASA
+1593 
-1600 GKGVGGFRGAGQSAS
+1600 
-1615 PEEPIY
+1615 
-1621 AQVAK
+1621 
-1626 KVSAK
+1626 
-1631 IDQLNESASA
+1631 
-1641 INRKM
+1641 
-1646 DRINKIASA
+1646 
-1655 GKGVGGFR
+1655 
-1663 GAGQSASPEEPLYAQ
+1663 
-1678 VAKKVSAKIDQL
+1678 
-1690 NESASAINRKID
+1690 
-1702 RINKIASAGKGV
+1702 
-1714 GGFSGAGQSASPE
+1714 
-1727 EPIYAQVAKKVS
+1727 
-1739 AKIDQLNESASAINR
+1739 ASAINR

-1794 QAGFSLRRSAAVND
+1794 QAGFPLRRHAGVND

-1834 KAGHFDKLEQ
+1834 KTGHFGKLEQ
-1844 KIDELKDSTKKNA
+1844 KIDELKDSTKENA
-1857 LKLWVE
+1857 LKLYAE

-1884 TRINSNVQSGTINE
+1884 TRINSNVQHGTINE

-1926 AHLSEYD
+1926 TPLSEYD

-1990 KNTTKGGFQKS
+1990 KNTTKSGFQKS

>member
-18 QTDFVPQRF
+18 PTDFVPQRF
-27 INNLQAAFI
+27 INNLQVAFL
-36 KVDNAVAS
+36 KVDSAVAS

-72 EYANKAIKNPT
+72 EYANKAIKNPA

-136 SKINTQQIQNFMENI
+136 SKINTQQIRNFMENI

-185 EKFMGVFD
+185 QKFMGVFD
-193 EFLKARQEAEKN
+193 ESLKERQEAEKN
-205 AEPTGGDWLD
+205 AEPAGDWLD

-236 EPRPDFEQNI
+236 EPRSDFEQNL

-298 LIHNNALSSVLMGS
+298 LIHNNALSSVLMGG
-312 HSGIEPEKVSL
+312 HSNIEPEKVSL

-340 VGYKNQQG
+340 VGYKDQQG
-348 SNVATL
+348 NNVATL
-354 INAHLNNGSGLVIA
+354 INAHLHNGSGLIIA
-368 GNENG
+368 GNEDG

-382 KQDQLTGLKQAL
+382 KEDQLTGLKQAM

-404 FMEFLAQNN
+404 FMEFLAKNN

-419 SEKEKEKFQTEIGN
+419 SEKEKEKFQTEIEN
-433 FQKDRKAYLDALGS
+433 FQKDRKAYLDALGN

-462 LVTEFGNGEV
+462 LVTEFVNGEV

-487 DGETK
+487 DGEVK
-492 TTLQGSLKYD
+492 ITLQGSLKYD

-508 YSNFKYTNVSKSPD
+508 YSNFKYTNASKSPD
-522 KGLGATNGVSHLEA
+522 KGVSATNGVSHLEA

-563 DKLWAKGLSP
+563 DKLWARGLSS

-588 ELVGKVS
+588 EMVGKVS

-620 EKSLRKRESLE
+620 EKSLRKREHLE

-683 GVRSEL
+683 SVGSEL

-717 FSKAEETLKALK
+717 FSK
-729 DSVKDLG
+729 
-736 INPEWISKIENL
+736 
-748 NAALNDFK
+748 
-756 NGKNKDFSKV
+756 V

-771 DLENSIK
+771 DLENFIK

-790 DNLNQAVSETKLT
+790 ENLNQAVSETKLT
-803 GNFSKVEQALAEL
+803 GDFSKVEQALAEL
-816 KNLSLDLGKNSDL
+816 KNLSLDQKNESFNVGKNSDL
-829 QFVRDG
+829 QSVRDS

-845 SKTEATTLTK
+845 SKTEATKLSK

-869 GKSNNNNNGLKNNE
+869 GKSNSNGLKNNE
-883 EPIYAQVNKKK
+883 EPIYAKVNKKK
-894 AGQATS
+894 TGQVAS

-907 QVARKMSVKID
+907 QVAKKVSAKID
-918 QLNEAASA
+918 QLNEATSA

-940 GKGVGGFSGAGQSAS
+940 GKGVGGFSGAG
-955 PEEPIY
+955 
-961 AQVAK
+961 
-966 KVSAKI
+966 
-972 DQLNESASAINRKID
+972 R
-987 RINKIASAGKG
+987 
-998 VGGFSGAG
+998 
-1006 QSASPEEPIYAQVAK
+1006 
-1021 KVRAKI
+1021 
-1027 DQLNESASAINR
+1027 
-1039 KMDRIN
+1039 
-1045 KIASA
+1045 
-1050 GKGVGGFRGAGQSA
+1050 
-1064 SPEEPIYAQVAKKV
+1064 
-1078 RAKIDQLNESA
+1078 
-1089 SAINR
+1089 
-1094 KMDRINK
+1094 
-1101 IASAGKGVGG
+1101 
-1111 FSGAGQ
+1111 
-1117 SASPEEPLYAQV
+1117 
-1129 AKKVRAKIDQLNE
+1129 
-1142 SASAIN
+1142 
-1148 RKIDRINKIASAGKG
+1148 
-1163 VGGFRGAG
+1163 
-1171 QSASPEEPIYAQVAK
+1171 
-1186 KVSAKI
+1186 
-1192 DQLNESASAINRKMD
+1192 
-1207 RINKIASAG
+1207 
-1216 KGVGGFSGAGQSASP
+1216 
-1231 EEPLYA
+1231 
-1237 QVAKKV
+1237 
-1243 SAKIDQLNESASA
+1243 
-1256 INRKI
+1256 
-1261 DRINKI
+1261 
-1267 ASAGKGVGGFSGAG
+1267 
-1281 QSASPEEPLYAQVA
+1281 
-1295 KKVRAKIDQLN
+1295 
-1306 ESASAINRKMDRINK
+1306 
-1321 IASAGKGVG
+1321 
-1330 GFRGAGQS
+1330 
-1338 ASPEEPLYAQ
+1338 
-1348 VAKKVSAKIDQL
+1348 
-1360 NESASAINRKIDRIN
+1360 
-1375 KIASAGKG
+1375 
-1383 VGGFRGAGQSA
+1383 
-1394 SPEEPLYA
+1394 
-1402 QVAKKVR
+1402 
-1409 AKIDQLN
+1409 
-1416 ESASA
+1416 
-1421 INRKI
+1421 
-1426 DRINKIASAGKGV
+1426 
-1439 GGFRGAGQSASPEEP
+1439 
-1454 LYAQVA
+1454 
-1460 KKVRAKIDQLNESAS
+1460 
-1475 AINRKIDRINKI
+1475 
-1487 ASAGKG
+1487 
-1493 VGGFSGAGQSASPEE
+1493 
-1508 PLYAQV
+1508 
-1514 AKKVRAK
+1514 
-1521 IDQLNESASAINRK
+1521 
-1535 MDRINKIASAGK
+1535 
-1547 GVGGFRGAG
+1547 
-1556 QSASPEEPL
+1556 
-1565 YAQVAKKVSAKID
+1565 
-1578 QLNESASAI
+1578 
-1587 NRKMDR
+1587 
-1593 INKIASA
+1593 
-1600 GKGVGGFRGAGQSAS
+1600 
-1615 PEEPIY
+1615 
-1621 AQVAK
+1621 
-1626 KVSAK
+1626 
-1631 IDQLNESASA
+1631 
-1641 INRKM
+1641 
-1646 DRINKIASA
+1646 
-1655 GKGVGGFR
+1655 
-1663 GAGQSASPEEPLYAQ
+1663 
-1678 VAKKVSAKIDQL
+1678 
-1690 NESASAINRKID
+1690 
-1702 RINKIASAGKGV
+1702 
-1714 GGFSGAGQSASPE
+1714 
-1727 EPIYAQVAKKVS
+1727 
-1739 AKIDQLNESASAINR
+1739 
-1754 KIDRIN
+1754 
-1760 KIASAGKGVGG
+1760 
-1771 FSGAGQSASPEPIYA
+1771 SASPEPIYA

-1794 QAGFSLRRSAAVND
+1794 QAGFPLRRSAGVND

-1834 KAGHFDKLEQ
+1834 KTGHFDKLEQ

-1863 SAKQVPTGLQAKLDN
+1863 SAKQVPTSLQAKLDN

-1884 TRINSNVQSGTINE
+1884 ARINSNVQNGMINE
-1898 KATGMLTQKNPEW
+1898 RATGMLTQKNPEW
-1911 LKLVNDKIV
+1911 LKLVNNKIV

-1958 VKDIKSSFVQ
+1958 VKDIKSNFVQ
-1968 FLTNTFS
+1968 FLTNAFS
-1975 TGSYSLMKANVEHGV
+1975 QGSYSLAKANAELGV
-1990 KNTTKGGFQKS
+1990 KNINTKSGFQKS

>member
-1 MTNET
+1 MTNEI
-6 IDQTTTPDQTLN
+6 IDQTTTPN

-27 INNLQAAFI
+27 INNLQVAFI

-64 EKISQLRE
+64 EKISQLME
-72 EYANKAIKNPT
+72 EYANKAIKNPA

-100 NKDNLIAVDSSVDS
+100 NKDNLIAVDSSVES
-114 FKKFGDQRYQI
+114 FRKFGDQRYQI

-193 EFLKARQEAEKN
+193 ESLKARQEAEKN
-205 AEPTGGDWLD
+205 AGPAGGDWLD

-226 SSDLKETLHQ
+226 SSDLKETLNQ
-236 EPRPDFEQNI
+236 EPRPDFEQNL

-267 GNFSKF
+267 GNFFKF
-273 TLGDME
+273 TLGDVE

-298 LIHNNALSSVLMGS
+298 LIHNNALSSVLMGG
-312 HSGIEPEKVSL
+312 HSNIEPEKVSL

-348 SNVATL
+348 NNVATL
-354 INAHLNNGSGLVIA
+354 INAHLNNGSGLIIA
-368 GNENG
+368 GNEDG

-382 KQDQLTGLKQAL
+382 KEDQLTGLKQAM

-404 FMEFLAQNN
+404 FMEFLVQNN
-413 AKLDNL
+413 ARLENL
-419 SEKEKEKFQTEIGN
+419 SEKEKEKFQTEIEN
-433 FQKDRKAYLDALGS
+433 FQKDRKAYLDALGN

-502 GVMFVD
+502 GVMFVN
-508 YSNFKYTNVSKSPD
+508 YSNFKYTNVSKSPN
-522 KGLGATNGVSHLEA
+522 KGVGATNGVSHLEA

-563 DKLWAKGLSP
+563 DKLWAKGLSQ

-588 ELVGKVS
+588 EMVGKVF

-609 YDEVKKAQKDL
+609 YDGVKKAQKDL
-620 EKSLRKRESLE
+620 EKSLRKREHLE

-659 KIFALINKEASK
+659 KIFALINQEASK

-683 GVRSEL
+683 GIRMEL

-694 NINKNLKDFGKS
+694 NINRNLKDFGKS

-756 NGKNKDFSKV
+756 NGKNNDFSKV

-803 GNFSKVEQALAEL
+803 GDFSKVEQALAEL
-816 KNLSLDLGKNSDL
+816 KSLSLDLGKNSDL
-829 QFVRDG
+829 QKSVKNS
-835 VRGTLVGNGL
+835 VNGTLVGNGL

-855 NFSDIRKELSEKLF
+855 NFSDIRKELNEKLF
-869 GKSNNNNNGLKNNE
+869 GNSNNNNNGLKNNT

-894 AGQATS
+894 TGQAAS

-907 QVARKMSVKID
+907 QVAKKVSVKID
-918 QLNEAASA
+918 QLNEATSA

-940 GKGVGGFSGAGQSAS
+940 GKGVGGFSGAGRSAS

-972 DQLNESASAINRKID
+972 DQLNEATSAINRKID

-1006 QSASPEEPIYAQVAK
+1006 
-1021 KVRAKI
+1021 R
-1027 DQLNESASAINR
+1027 
-1039 KMDRIN
+1039 
-1045 KIASA
+1045 
-1050 GKGVGGFRGAGQSA
+1050 
-1064 SPEEPIYAQVAKKV
+1064 
-1078 RAKIDQLNESA
+1078 
-1089 SAINR
+1089 
-1094 KMDRINK
+1094 
-1101 IASAGKGVGG
+1101 
-1111 FSGAGQ
+1111 
-1117 SASPEEPLYAQV
+1117 
-1129 AKKVRAKIDQLNE
+1129 
-1142 SASAIN
+1142 
-1148 RKIDRINKIASAGKG
+1148 
-1163 VGGFRGAG
+1163 
-1171 QSASPEEPIYAQVAK
+1171 
-1186 KVSAKI
+1186 
-1192 DQLNESASAINRKMD
+1192 
-1207 RINKIASAG
+1207 
-1216 KGVGGFSGAGQSASP
+1216 
-1231 EEPLYA
+1231 
-1237 QVAKKV
+1237 
-1243 SAKIDQLNESASA
+1243 
-1256 INRKI
+1256 
-1261 DRINKI
+1261 
-1267 ASAGKGVGGFSGAG
+1267 
-1281 QSASPEEPLYAQVA
+1281 
-1295 KKVRAKIDQLN
+1295 
-1306 ESASAINRKMDRINK
+1306 
-1321 IASAGKGVG
+1321 
-1330 GFRGAGQS
+1330 
-1338 ASPEEPLYAQ
+1338 
-1348 VAKKVSAKIDQL
+1348 
-1360 NESASAINRKIDRIN
+1360 
-1375 KIASAGKG
+1375 
-1383 VGGFRGAGQSA
+1383 
-1394 SPEEPLYA
+1394 
-1402 QVAKKVR
+1402 
-1409 AKIDQLN
+1409 
-1416 ESASA
+1416 
-1421 INRKI
+1421 
-1426 DRINKIASAGKGV
+1426 
-1439 GGFRGAGQSASPEEP
+1439 
-1454 LYAQVA
+1454 
-1460 KKVRAKIDQLNESAS
+1460 
-1475 AINRKIDRINKI
+1475 
-1487 ASAGKG
+1487 
-1493 VGGFSGAGQSASPEE
+1493 
-1508 PLYAQV
+1508 
-1514 AKKVRAK
+1514 
-1521 IDQLNESASAINRK
+1521 
-1535 MDRINKIASAGK
+1535 
-1547 GVGGFRGAG
+1547 
-1556 QSASPEEPL
+1556 
-1565 YAQVAKKVSAKID
+1565 
-1578 QLNESASAI
+1578 
-1587 NRKMDR
+1587 
-1593 INKIASA
+1593 
-1600 GKGVGGFRGAGQSAS
+1600 
-1615 PEEPIY
+1615 
-1621 AQVAK
+1621 
-1626 KVSAK
+1626 
-1631 IDQLNESASA
+1631 
-1641 INRKM
+1641 
-1646 DRINKIASA
+1646 
-1655 GKGVGGFR
+1655 
-1663 GAGQSASPEEPLYAQ
+1663 
-1678 VAKKVSAKIDQL
+1678 
-1690 NESASAINRKID
+1690 
-1702 RINKIASAGKGV
+1702 
-1714 GGFSGAGQSASPE
+1714 
-1727 EPIYAQVAKKVS
+1727 
-1739 AKIDQLNESASAINR
+1739 
-1754 KIDRIN
+1754 
-1760 KIASAGKGVGG
+1760 
-1771 FSGAGQSASPEPIYA
+1771 SASPEPIYA

-1794 QAGFSLRRSAAVND
+1794 QAGFPLRTSAGVND

-1823 IGDLNQAVSEA
+1823 IGDLSQAVSEA
-1834 KAGHFDKLEQ
+1834 KTGHFDNLEQ

-1857 LKLWVE
+1857 SKLWVE

-1884 TRINSNVQSGTINE
+1884 TRINSNVQGGAINE

-1990 KNTTKGGFQKS
+1990 KNTTKSGFQKS

>member
-18 QTDFVPQRF
+18 PTDFVPQRF
-27 INNLQAAFI
+27 INNLQVAFL
-36 KVDNAVAS
+36 KVDSAVAS

-64 EKISQLRE
+64 EKISQLME
-72 EYANKAIKNPT
+72 EYANKAIKNPA

-193 EFLKARQEAEKN
+193 ESLKARQEAEKN
-205 AEPTGGDWLD
+205 AEPAGGDWLD

-267 GNFSKF
+267 GNFFKF

-284 GVADKDP
+284 GVADNDP

-312 HSGIEPEKVSL
+312 HNGIEPEKVSL

-348 SNVATL
+348 NNVATL
-354 INAHLNNGSGLVIA
+354 INVHLYNGSGLVIA
-368 GNENG
+368 GNEKG

-413 AKLDNL
+413 ARLDSL
-419 SEKEKEKFQTEIGN
+419 SEKEKEKFQTEIEN
-433 FQKDRKAYLDALGS
+433 FQKDHKAYLDALGN

-492 TTLQGSLKYD
+492 TTLQGNLKYD
-502 GVMFVD
+502 GVMFVN
-508 YSNFKYTNVSKSPD
+508 YSNFKYTNASKSPD
-522 KGLGATNGVSHLEA
+522 KGVGATNGVSHLEA
-536 NFSKVAVFNL
+536 NLSKVAVFNL

-563 DKLWAKGLSP
+563 DKLLAKGLTP

-595 NFNKAVAEAKNTGN
+595 NLNKAVAEAKNTGN

-620 EKSLRKRESLE
+620 EKSLRKREHLE

-639 SRNDNK
+639 SRNENK

-659 KIFALINKEASK
+659 KIFALINQEASK

-683 GVRSEL
+683 GIRSEL

-694 NINKNLKDFGKS
+694 NINKNLKDFNKF

-717 FSKAEETLKALK
+717 FSKAEETLKTLK
-729 DSVKDLG
+729 DSMKDLG
-736 INPEWISKIENL
+736 INPEWISKVENL

-778 DVIINQKITDKV
+778 DVSINQKITDKV
-790 DNLNQAVSETKLT
+790 DNLNQAVSEAKLT
-803 GNFSKVEQALAEL
+803 GDFSKVEQALAEL

-829 QFVRDG
+829 QSVRDS

-845 SKTEATTLTK
+845 SKTEATNLSK
-855 NFSDIRKELSEKLF
+855 NFSDIRKELNEKLF
-869 GKSNNNNNGLKNNE
+869 GNSNNNNNGLKNNTEPIYAQVNKKKTGQAASPE

-894 AGQATS
+894 AGQA
-900 PEEPIYA
+900 
-907 QVARKMSVKID
+907 
-918 QLNEAASA
+918 
-926 INRKIDRINKIASA
+926 
-940 GKGVGGFSGAGQSAS
+940 AS

-961 AQVAK
+961 TQVAK
-966 KVSAKI
+966 KVNARIDRLNKIASTINGKI
-972 DQLNESASAINRKID
+972 DQLNRT
-987 RINKIASAGKG
+987 
-998 VGGFSGAG
+998 
-1006 QSASPEEPIYAQVAK
+1006 
-1021 KVRAKI
+1021 
-1027 DQLNESASAINR
+1027 
-1039 KMDRIN
+1039 
-1045 KIASA
+1045 
-1050 GKGVGGFRGAGQSA
+1050 
-1064 SPEEPIYAQVAKKV
+1064 
-1078 RAKIDQLNESA
+1078 
-1089 SAINR
+1089 
-1094 KMDRINK
+1094 
-1101 IASAGKGVGG
+1101 
-1111 FSGAGQ
+1111 
-1117 SASPEEPLYAQV
+1117 
-1129 AKKVRAKIDQLNE
+1129 
-1142 SASAIN
+1142 
-1148 RKIDRINKIASAGKG
+1148 
-1163 VGGFRGAG
+1163 
-1171 QSASPEEPIYAQVAK
+1171 
-1186 KVSAKI
+1186 
-1192 DQLNESASAINRKMD
+1192 
-1207 RINKIASAG
+1207 
-1216 KGVGGFSGAGQSASP
+1216 
-1231 EEPLYA
+1231 
-1237 QVAKKV
+1237 
-1243 SAKIDQLNESASA
+1243 
-1256 INRKI
+1256 
-1261 DRINKI
+1261 
-1267 ASAGKGVGGFSGAG
+1267 
-1281 QSASPEEPLYAQVA
+1281 
-1295 KKVRAKIDQLN
+1295 
-1306 ESASAINRKMDRINK
+1306 
-1321 IASAGKGVG
+1321 
-1330 GFRGAGQS
+1330 
-1338 ASPEEPLYAQ
+1338 
-1348 VAKKVSAKIDQL
+1348 
-1360 NESASAINRKIDRIN
+1360 
-1375 KIASAGKG
+1375 
-1383 VGGFRGAGQSA
+1383 
-1394 SPEEPLYA
+1394 
-1402 QVAKKVR
+1402 
-1409 AKIDQLN
+1409 
-1416 ESASA
+1416 
-1421 INRKI
+1421 
-1426 DRINKIASAGKGV
+1426 
-1439 GGFRGAGQSASPEEP
+1439 
-1454 LYAQVA
+1454 
-1460 KKVRAKIDQLNESAS
+1460 
-1475 AINRKIDRINKI
+1475 
-1487 ASAGKG
+1487 
-1493 VGGFSGAGQSASPEE
+1493 
-1508 PLYAQV
+1508 
-1514 AKKVRAK
+1514 
-1521 IDQLNESASAINRK
+1521 
-1535 MDRINKIASAGK
+1535 
-1547 GVGGFRGAG
+1547 
-1556 QSASPEEPL
+1556 
-1565 YAQVAKKVSAKID
+1565 
-1578 QLNESASAI
+1578 
-1587 NRKMDR
+1587 
-1593 INKIASA
+1593 
-1600 GKGVGGFRGAGQSAS
+1600 
-1615 PEEPIY
+1615 
-1621 AQVAK
+1621 
-1626 KVSAK
+1626 
-1631 IDQLNESASA
+1631 
-1641 INRKM
+1641 
-1646 DRINKIASA
+1646 
-1655 GKGVGGFR
+1655 
-1663 GAGQSASPEEPLYAQ
+1663 
-1678 VAKKVSAKIDQL
+1678 
-1690 NESASAINRKID
+1690 
-1702 RINKIASAGKGV
+1702 
-1714 GGFSGAGQSASPE
+1714 
-1727 EPIYAQVAKKVS
+1727 
-1739 AKIDQLNESASAINR
+1739 
-1754 KIDRIN
+1754 
-1760 KIASAGKGVGG
+1760 ASAGKGVGG

-1794 QAGFSLRRSAAVND
+1794 QAGFPLRRYAGVDD
-1808 LSKVGLS
+1808 LSKVGLP

-1834 KAGHFDKLEQ
+1834 KTGHFSKLEQ

-1857 LKLWVE
+1857 VNLWVE

-1884 TRINSNVQSGTINE
+1884 TRINSNVKSGAINE

-1926 AHLSEYD
+1926 IPLSDYD

-1975 TGSYSLMKANVEHGV
+1975 TGAYNLMKANVEHGV
-1990 KNTTKGGFQKS
+1990 KNTNTKSGFQKS

>member
-18 QTDFVPQRF
+18 PTDFVPQRF
-27 INNLQAAFI
+27 INNLQVAFI
-36 KVDNAVAS
+36 KVDSAVAS

-72 EYANKAIKNPT
+72 EYANKAIKNPA

-136 SKINTQQIQNFMENI
+136 SKINTQQIRNFMENI

-185 EKFMGVFD
+185 QKFMGVFD
-193 EFLKARQEAEKN
+193 ESLKERQEAEKN
-205 AEPTGGDWLD
+205 AEPAGDWLD

-236 EPRPDFEQNI
+236 EPRPDFEQNL

-298 LIHNNALSSVLMGS
+298 LIHNNALSSVLMGG
-312 HSGIEPEKVSL
+312 HSSIEPEKVSL

-340 VGYKNQQG
+340 VGYKDQQG

-354 INAHLNNGSGLVIA
+354 INAHLHNGSGLVIA
-368 GNENG
+368 GNEDG

-382 KQDQLTGLKQAL
+382 KEDQLTGLKQAM

-404 FMEFLAQNN
+404 FMEFLAKNN

-419 SEKEKEKFQTEIGN
+419 SEKEKEKFQTEIEN
-433 FQKDRKAYLDALGS
+433 FQKDRKAYLDALGN
-447 DHIAFVSKKD
+447 DHVAFVSKKD

-487 DGETK
+487 DGEVK

-508 YSNFKYTNVSKSPD
+508 YSNFKYTNASKSPD
-522 KGLGATNGVSHLEA
+522 KGVSATNGVSHLEA
-536 NFSKVAVFNL
+536 NFSKVTVFNL
-546 PNLNNLAITNY
+546 PNLNNLAITNH

-563 DKLWAKGLSP
+563 DKLLAKGLSP

-588 ELVGKVS
+588 EMVGKVS

-620 EKSLRKRESLE
+620 EKSLRKREHLE

-639 SRNDNK
+639 SRNENK

-671 EARAAAFDPNLK
+671 EARAAVFDPNLK

-790 DNLNQAVSETKLT
+790 ENLNQAVSETKLT
-803 GNFSKVEQALAEL
+803 GDFSKVEQALAEL
-816 KNLSLDLGKNSDL
+816 KSLSLDQKNESFNVGKNSDL
-829 QFVRDG
+829 QSVRDS

-845 SKTEATTLTK
+845 SKTEATKLSK

-869 GKSNNNNNGLKNNE
+869 GKSNSNGLKNNE

-894 AGQATS
+894 IGQVAS

-907 QVARKMSVKID
+907 QVAKKVSAKID
-918 QLNEAASA
+918 QLNEATSA

-940 GKGVGGFSGAGQSAS
+940 GKGVGGFSGAG
-955 PEEPIY
+955 
-961 AQVAK
+961 
-966 KVSAKI
+966 
-972 DQLNESASAINRKID
+972 R
-987 RINKIASAGKG
+987 
-998 VGGFSGAG
+998 
-1006 QSASPEEPIYAQVAK
+1006 
-1021 KVRAKI
+1021 
-1027 DQLNESASAINR
+1027 
-1039 KMDRIN
+1039 
-1045 KIASA
+1045 
-1050 GKGVGGFRGAGQSA
+1050 
-1064 SPEEPIYAQVAKKV
+1064 
-1078 RAKIDQLNESA
+1078 
-1089 SAINR
+1089 
-1094 KMDRINK
+1094 
-1101 IASAGKGVGG
+1101 
-1111 FSGAGQ
+1111 
-1117 SASPEEPLYAQV
+1117 
-1129 AKKVRAKIDQLNE
+1129 
-1142 SASAIN
+1142 
-1148 RKIDRINKIASAGKG
+1148 
-1163 VGGFRGAG
+1163 
-1171 QSASPEEPIYAQVAK
+1171 
-1186 KVSAKI
+1186 
-1192 DQLNESASAINRKMD
+1192 
-1207 RINKIASAG
+1207 
-1216 KGVGGFSGAGQSASP
+1216 
-1231 EEPLYA
+1231 
-1237 QVAKKV
+1237 
-1243 SAKIDQLNESASA
+1243 
-1256 INRKI
+1256 
-1261 DRINKI
+1261 
-1267 ASAGKGVGGFSGAG
+1267 
-1281 QSASPEEPLYAQVA
+1281 
-1295 KKVRAKIDQLN
+1295 
-1306 ESASAINRKMDRINK
+1306 
-1321 IASAGKGVG
+1321 
-1330 GFRGAGQS
+1330 
-1338 ASPEEPLYAQ
+1338 
-1348 VAKKVSAKIDQL
+1348 
-1360 NESASAINRKIDRIN
+1360 
-1375 KIASAGKG
+1375 
-1383 VGGFRGAGQSA
+1383 
-1394 SPEEPLYA
+1394 
-1402 QVAKKVR
+1402 
-1409 AKIDQLN
+1409 
-1416 ESASA
+1416 
-1421 INRKI
+1421 
-1426 DRINKIASAGKGV
+1426 
-1439 GGFRGAGQSASPEEP
+1439 
-1454 LYAQVA
+1454 
-1460 KKVRAKIDQLNESAS
+1460 
-1475 AINRKIDRINKI
+1475 
-1487 ASAGKG
+1487 
-1493 VGGFSGAGQSASPEE
+1493 
-1508 PLYAQV
+1508 
-1514 AKKVRAK
+1514 
-1521 IDQLNESASAINRK
+1521 
-1535 MDRINKIASAGK
+1535 
-1547 GVGGFRGAG
+1547 
-1556 QSASPEEPL
+1556 
-1565 YAQVAKKVSAKID
+1565 
-1578 QLNESASAI
+1578 
-1587 NRKMDR
+1587 
-1593 INKIASA
+1593 
-1600 GKGVGGFRGAGQSAS
+1600 
-1615 PEEPIY
+1615 
-1621 AQVAK
+1621 
-1626 KVSAK
+1626 
-1631 IDQLNESASA
+1631 
-1641 INRKM
+1641 
-1646 DRINKIASA
+1646 
-1655 GKGVGGFR
+1655 
-1663 GAGQSASPEEPLYAQ
+1663 
-1678 VAKKVSAKIDQL
+1678 
-1690 NESASAINRKID
+1690 
-1702 RINKIASAGKGV
+1702 
-1714 GGFSGAGQSASPE
+1714 
-1727 EPIYAQVAKKVS
+1727 
-1739 AKIDQLNESASAINR
+1739 
-1754 KIDRIN
+1754 
-1760 KIASAGKGVGG
+1760 
-1771 FSGAGQSASPEPIYA
+1771 SASPEPIYA

-1794 QAGFSLRRSAAVND
+1794 QAGFPLRRSAGVND

-1823 IGDLNQAVSEA
+1823 IGDLSQAVSEA
-1834 KAGHFDKLEQ
+1834 KTGHFGNLEQ

-1884 TRINSNVQSGTINE
+1884 TRINSNVQNGAINE
-1898 KATGMLTQKNPEW
+1898 RATGMLTQKNPEW

-1968 FLTNTFS
+1968 FLTNAFS
-1975 TGSYSLMKANVEHGV
+1975 TGSYSLMKANAELGV
-1990 KNTTKGGFQKS
+1990 KNTNTKGGFQKS

>member
-6 IDQTTTPDQTLN
+6 IDQTITPDQTPN

-27 INNLQAAFI
+27 INNLQVAFI
-36 KVDNAVAS
+36 KVDGAVAS

-72 EYANKAIKNPT
+72 EYANKAIKNPA

-100 NKDNLIAVDSSVDS
+100 NKDNLIAVNSSVES
-114 FKKFGDQRYQI
+114 FRKFGDQRYQI

-136 SKINTQQIQNFMENI
+136 SNINTRQIRNFMENI

-193 EFLKARQEAEKN
+193 ESLKARQEAEKN
-205 AEPTGGDWLD
+205 AEPAGGDWLD

-226 SSDLKETLHQ
+226 SSDLKETLNQ
-236 EPRPDFEQNI
+236 EPRPDFEQNL

-298 LIHNNALSSVLMGS
+298 LIHNNALSSVLMGG
-312 HSGIEPEKVSL
+312 HSNTEPEKVSL

-340 VGYKNQQG
+340 VGYKDQQG
-348 SNVATL
+348 NNVATL
-354 INAHLNNGSGLVIA
+354 INAHMKNGSGLVIA
-368 GNENG
+368 GGEKGVN
-373 IKNPSFYLY
+373 NPSFYLY
-382 KQDQLTGLKQAL
+382 KEDQLTGLKQAM

-413 AKLDNL
+413 ARLDNL
-419 SEKEKEKFQTEIGN
+419 SEKEKEKFQTEIEN
-433 FQKDRKAYLDALGS
+433 FQKDRKAYLDSLGN

-462 LVTEFGNGEV
+462 LVTELGNGEV

-502 GVMFVD
+502 GVMFVN
-508 YSNFKYTNVSKSPD
+508 YSNFKYTNASKSPD
-522 KGLGATNGVSHLEA
+522 KGVGATNGVSHLEA

-588 ELVGKVS
+588 EMVGKVS

-620 EKSLRKRESLE
+620 EKSLRKREHLE

-659 KIFALINKEASK
+659 KIFALINQEASK

-756 NGKNKDFSKV
+756 NGKNNDFSKV

-803 GNFSKVEQALAEL
+803 GDFSKVEQALTEL

-829 QFVRDG
+829 QKSVKNG
-835 VRGTLVGNGL
+835 VNGTLVGNGL

-855 NFSDIRKELSEKLF
+855 NFSDIRKELNEKLF
-869 GKSNNNNNGLKNNE
+869 GNSNNNNNGLKN

-894 AGQATS
+894 TGQVAS

-907 QVARKMSVKID
+907 QVAKKVSAKID
-918 QLNEAASA
+918 QLNEATSA

-940 GKGVGGFSGAGQSAS
+940 GKGVGGFSGAGRSAS
-955 PEEPIY
+955 
-961 AQVAK
+961 
-966 KVSAKI
+966 S
-972 DQLNESASAINRKID
+972 
-987 RINKIASAGKG
+987 
-998 VGGFSGAG
+998 
-1006 QSASPEEPIYAQVAK
+1006 
-1021 KVRAKI
+1021 
-1027 DQLNESASAINR
+1027 
-1039 KMDRIN
+1039 
-1045 KIASA
+1045 
-1050 GKGVGGFRGAGQSA
+1050 
-1064 SPEEPIYAQVAKKV
+1064 
-1078 RAKIDQLNESA
+1078 
-1089 SAINR
+1089 
-1094 KMDRINK
+1094 
-1101 IASAGKGVGG
+1101 
-1111 FSGAGQ
+1111 
-1117 SASPEEPLYAQV
+1117 
-1129 AKKVRAKIDQLNE
+1129 
-1142 SASAIN
+1142 
-1148 RKIDRINKIASAGKG
+1148 
-1163 VGGFRGAG
+1163 
-1171 QSASPEEPIYAQVAK
+1171 
-1186 KVSAKI
+1186 
-1192 DQLNESASAINRKMD
+1192 
-1207 RINKIASAG
+1207 
-1216 KGVGGFSGAGQSASP
+1216 
-1231 EEPLYA
+1231 
-1237 QVAKKV
+1237 
-1243 SAKIDQLNESASA
+1243 
-1256 INRKI
+1256 
-1261 DRINKI
+1261 
-1267 ASAGKGVGGFSGAG
+1267 
-1281 QSASPEEPLYAQVA
+1281 
-1295 KKVRAKIDQLN
+1295 
-1306 ESASAINRKMDRINK
+1306 
-1321 IASAGKGVG
+1321 
-1330 GFRGAGQS
+1330 
-1338 ASPEEPLYAQ
+1338 
-1348 VAKKVSAKIDQL
+1348 
-1360 NESASAINRKIDRIN
+1360 
-1375 KIASAGKG
+1375 
-1383 VGGFRGAGQSA
+1383 
-1394 SPEEPLYA
+1394 
-1402 QVAKKVR
+1402 
-1409 AKIDQLN
+1409 
-1416 ESASA
+1416 
-1421 INRKI
+1421 
-1426 DRINKIASAGKGV
+1426 
-1439 GGFRGAGQSASPEEP
+1439 
-1454 LYAQVA
+1454 
-1460 KKVRAKIDQLNESAS
+1460 
-1475 AINRKIDRINKI
+1475 
-1487 ASAGKG
+1487 
-1493 VGGFSGAGQSASPEE
+1493 
-1508 PLYAQV
+1508 
-1514 AKKVRAK
+1514 
-1521 IDQLNESASAINRK
+1521 
-1535 MDRINKIASAGK
+1535 
-1547 GVGGFRGAG
+1547 
-1556 QSASPEEPL
+1556 
-1565 YAQVAKKVSAKID
+1565 
-1578 QLNESASAI
+1578 
-1587 NRKMDR
+1587 
-1593 INKIASA
+1593 
-1600 GKGVGGFRGAGQSAS
+1600 
-1615 PEEPIY
+1615 
-1621 AQVAK
+1621 
-1626 KVSAK
+1626 
-1631 IDQLNESASA
+1631 
-1641 INRKM
+1641 
-1646 DRINKIASA
+1646 
-1655 GKGVGGFR
+1655 
-1663 GAGQSASPEEPLYAQ
+1663 
-1678 VAKKVSAKIDQL
+1678 
-1690 NESASAINRKID
+1690 
-1702 RINKIASAGKGV
+1702 
-1714 GGFSGAGQSASPE
+1714 
-1727 EPIYAQVAKKVS
+1727 
-1739 AKIDQLNESASAINR
+1739 
-1754 KIDRIN
+1754 
-1760 KIASAGKGVGG
+1760 
-1771 FSGAGQSASPEPIYA
+1771 EPIYA

-1794 QAGFSLRRSAAVND
+1794 QAGFPLRRSAAVND

-1815 REQELTRR
+1815 RKQELARR

-1834 KAGHFDKLEQ
+1834 KTGHFDNLEQ

-1884 TRINSNVQSGTINE
+1884 TRINSNVQHGTINE

-1990 KNTTKGGFQKS
+1990 KNTNTKGGFQKS

>member
-6 IDQTTTPDQTLN
+6 IDQTTTPDQTPS
-18 QTDFVPQRF
+18 QTAFDPQQF
-27 INNLQAAFI
+27 INNLQVAFI
-36 KVDNAVAS
+36 KVDSTVAS
-44 FDPDQ
+44 YDPDQ
-49 KPIVDKNDRD
+49 KPIVDKNDKD

-92 INKSNDLI
+92 VNKSNDLI

-136 SKINTQQIQNFMENI
+136 SKINTQTIRNFMENI

-185 EKFMGVFD
+185 QKFMGVFD
-193 EFLKARQEAEKN
+193 ESLKERQEAEKN
-205 AEPTGGDWLD
+205 AEPAGDWLD

-236 EPRPDFEQNI
+236 EPVSHVQPDI

-298 LIHNNALSSVLMGS
+298 LIHNNTLSSVLMGS
-312 HSGIEPEKVSL
+312 HSSIEPEKVSL

-348 SNVATL
+348 NNVATL
-354 INAHLNNGSGLVIA
+354 INAHLNNGSGLIIA

-382 KQDQLTGLKQAL
+382 KEDQLTGLKQAL

-433 FQKDRKAYLDALGS
+433 FQKDRKAYLDALGN

-502 GVMFVD
+502 GVMFVN
-508 YSNFKYTNVSKSPD
+508 YSNFKYTNASKSPN

-620 EKSLRKRESLE
+620 EKSLRKREHLE

-659 KIFALINKEASK
+659 KIFALINQEASK
-671 EARAAAFDPNLK
+671 EARAVAFDLNLK
-683 GVRSEL
+683 GIRSEL

-803 GNFSKVEQALAEL
+803 GDFSKVEQALAEL

-829 QFVRDG
+829 QKSVKTS
-835 VRGTLVGNGL
+835 VNGTLVGNGL

-855 NFSDIRKELSEKLF
+855 NFSDIRKELNEKLF
-869 GKSNNNNNGLKNNE
+869 GNSNNNNNGLKNNT

-894 AGQATS
+894 TGQVAS

-907 QVARKMSVKID
+907 QVAKKVSAKID
-918 QLNEAASA
+918 QLNEATSA

-940 GKGVGGFSGAGQSAS
+940 GKGVGGFSGAG
-955 PEEPIY
+955 
-961 AQVAK
+961 
-966 KVSAKI
+966 
-972 DQLNESASAINRKID
+972 R
-987 RINKIASAGKG
+987 
-998 VGGFSGAG
+998 
-1006 QSASPEEPIYAQVAK
+1006 
-1021 KVRAKI
+1021 
-1027 DQLNESASAINR
+1027 
-1039 KMDRIN
+1039 
-1045 KIASA
+1045 
-1050 GKGVGGFRGAGQSA
+1050 
-1064 SPEEPIYAQVAKKV
+1064 
-1078 RAKIDQLNESA
+1078 
-1089 SAINR
+1089 
-1094 KMDRINK
+1094 
-1101 IASAGKGVGG
+1101 
-1111 FSGAGQ
+1111 
-1117 SASPEEPLYAQV
+1117 
-1129 AKKVRAKIDQLNE
+1129 
-1142 SASAIN
+1142 
-1148 RKIDRINKIASAGKG
+1148 
-1163 VGGFRGAG
+1163 
-1171 QSASPEEPIYAQVAK
+1171 
-1186 KVSAKI
+1186 
-1192 DQLNESASAINRKMD
+1192 
-1207 RINKIASAG
+1207 
-1216 KGVGGFSGAGQSASP
+1216 
-1231 EEPLYA
+1231 
-1237 QVAKKV
+1237 
-1243 SAKIDQLNESASA
+1243 
-1256 INRKI
+1256 
-1261 DRINKI
+1261 
-1267 ASAGKGVGGFSGAG
+1267 
-1281 QSASPEEPLYAQVA
+1281 
-1295 KKVRAKIDQLN
+1295 
-1306 ESASAINRKMDRINK
+1306 
-1321 IASAGKGVG
+1321 
-1330 GFRGAGQS
+1330 
-1338 ASPEEPLYAQ
+1338 
-1348 VAKKVSAKIDQL
+1348 
-1360 NESASAINRKIDRIN
+1360 
-1375 KIASAGKG
+1375 
-1383 VGGFRGAGQSA
+1383 
-1394 SPEEPLYA
+1394 
-1402 QVAKKVR
+1402 
-1409 AKIDQLN
+1409 
-1416 ESASA
+1416 
-1421 INRKI
+1421 
-1426 DRINKIASAGKGV
+1426 
-1439 GGFRGAGQSASPEEP
+1439 
-1454 LYAQVA
+1454 
-1460 KKVRAKIDQLNESAS
+1460 
-1475 AINRKIDRINKI
+1475 
-1487 ASAGKG
+1487 
-1493 VGGFSGAGQSASPEE
+1493 
-1508 PLYAQV
+1508 
-1514 AKKVRAK
+1514 
-1521 IDQLNESASAINRK
+1521 
-1535 MDRINKIASAGK
+1535 
-1547 GVGGFRGAG
+1547 
-1556 QSASPEEPL
+1556 
-1565 YAQVAKKVSAKID
+1565 
-1578 QLNESASAI
+1578 
-1587 NRKMDR
+1587 
-1593 INKIASA
+1593 
-1600 GKGVGGFRGAGQSAS
+1600 
-1615 PEEPIY
+1615 
-1621 AQVAK
+1621 
-1626 KVSAK
+1626 
-1631 IDQLNESASA
+1631 
-1641 INRKM
+1641 
-1646 DRINKIASA
+1646 
-1655 GKGVGGFR
+1655 
-1663 GAGQSASPEEPLYAQ
+1663 
-1678 VAKKVSAKIDQL
+1678 
-1690 NESASAINRKID
+1690 
-1702 RINKIASAGKGV
+1702 
-1714 GGFSGAGQSASPE
+1714 
-1727 EPIYAQVAKKVS
+1727 
-1739 AKIDQLNESASAINR
+1739 
-1754 KIDRIN
+1754 
-1760 KIASAGKGVGG
+1760 
-1771 FSGAGQSASPEPIYA
+1771 SASPEPIYA

-1794 QAGFSLRRSAAVND
+1794 QAGFPLRRSTGVND
-1808 LSKVGLS
+1808 LTKVGLS

-1834 KAGHFDKLEQ
+1834 KIGHFDKLEQ

-1857 LKLWVE
+1857 VKLWVE
-1863 SAKQVPTGLQAKLDN
+1863 STKQVPASLQAKLDN

-1884 TRINSNVQSGTINE
+1884 IGINSNVKNGAINE

-1926 AHLSEYD
+1926 APLSAYD
-1933 KIGFNQKNMKD
+1933 NIGFNQKNMKD
-1944 YSDSFKFSTKLNNA
+1944 YSDSFKFSTKLNSA

-1975 TGSYSLMKANVEHGV
+1975 QGSYSLAKAELGV
-1990 KNTTKGGFQKS
+1990 KNINTKSGFQKS